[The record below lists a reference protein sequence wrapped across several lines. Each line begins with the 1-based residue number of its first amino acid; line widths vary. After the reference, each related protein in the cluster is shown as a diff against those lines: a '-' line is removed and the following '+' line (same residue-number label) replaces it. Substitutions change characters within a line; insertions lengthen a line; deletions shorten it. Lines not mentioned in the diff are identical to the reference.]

1 MLLFSL
7 VSRGTSGLYTGFLVF
22 ALHCNTAESYQP
34 SVRAGHSTILIDD
47 QLYVWGGSQ
56 PGLPRVHSS
65 AEKQQFTSF
74 VDVFHRRLGVWV
86 QYVCQLFEGQWCCH
100 IMFFTKVCVFA
111 SCIALVVVTIV
122 ASTFPIALLALAV
135 RWADRFTAYIS
146 YEKFAGNYKL
156 QNFNEAIC
164 YYKNLSLFR

>member
-1 MLLFSL
+1 
-7 VSRGTSGLYTGFLVF
+7 
-22 ALHCNTAESYQP
+22 
-34 SVRAGHSTILIDD
+34 
-47 QLYVWGGSQ
+47 
-56 PGLPRVHSS
+56 
-65 AEKQQFTSF
+65 
-74 VDVFHRRLGVWV
+74 
-86 QYVCQLFEGQWCCH
+86 
-100 IMFFTKVCVFA
+100 MFFTKVCVFA

-146 YEKFAGNYKL
+146 YEKFAGNYEL